1 MQGIAEDQHILS
13 LVADYE
19 EKTQNWLD
27 RPIGLIYG
35 DMQIS
40 DAMQTRLQDHPF
52 IEFINKIQMDIAN
65 VSISCTSL
73 FHNTSRV
80 SRNM

>member
-1 MQGIAEDQHILS
+1 MPVQGIEADQDILS

-27 RPIGLIYG
+27 QPIGVIYG

-52 IEFINKIQMDIAN
+52 IE
-65 VSISCTSL
+65 S
-73 FHNTSRV
+73 
-80 SRNM
+80 